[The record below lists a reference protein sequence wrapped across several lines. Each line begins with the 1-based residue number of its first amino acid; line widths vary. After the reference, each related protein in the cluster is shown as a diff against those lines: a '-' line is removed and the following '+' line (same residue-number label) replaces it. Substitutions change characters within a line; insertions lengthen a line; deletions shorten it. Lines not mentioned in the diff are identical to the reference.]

1 MLQEYRVNPIGNW
14 KSKDCAIYL
23 AAALTVHGKTMEK
36 GATVTNEFV
45 DIPQFFRSDIQPE
58 LAHGSVNELPIV
70 KADALKFVSTFRS
83 QVSRTLPH

>member
-14 KSKDCAIYL
+14 KAKDCAIYL
-23 AAALTVHGKTMEK
+23 TAALTVHGKSMSK

-58 LAHGSVNELPIV
+58 LANGSVNEIPIV

-83 QVSRTLPH
+83 QVRLMASY